1 MRPARR
7 ERGDRGVWSPES
19 GIRMVQDSEAPVE
32 SSAAHV
38 VGERA
43 VEITDVAAIAIAA
56 GMRVA
61 DLGT

>member
-1 MRPARR
+1 
-7 ERGDRGVWSPES
+7 
-19 GIRMVQDSEAPVE
+19 MVQDSEAPVE
-32 SSAAHV
+32 SSAARV

-43 VEITDVAAIAIAA
+43 EEITEVAAIAIAA

>member
-1 MRPARR
+1 
-7 ERGDRGVWSPES
+7 
-19 GIRMVQDSEAPVE
+19 MVQDSEAPVE

-43 VEITDVAAIAIAA
+43 VEITDAAAIAIAA